1 MSQRLLSGLLAATA
15 LGLAGILCV
24 APAAAID
31 PDAVK
36 TPLYVIVDPATGA
49 TSFLCTEGTADIQV
63 MVAGRLQTVTIKA
76 GQVTTVV
83 PGKAPSAPAPPTPVQ
98 KAAITSR
105 NAATTGAGTYV
116 LNAPLTQISVPTA
129 ASVRVRVEHALAA
142 APPPGTPPPTAP
154 ALAGPPIIHVE
165 HHPLTPAD
173 SSSGK
178 P

>member
-24 APAAAID
+24 APTAAVD

-63 MVAGRLQTVTIKA
+63 MLAGRLQTVTISA

-83 PGKAPSAPAPPTPVQ
+83 PGQAPSAPGPPTLAQ
-98 KAAITSR
+98 QAAITSR
-105 NAATTGAGTYV
+105 NIATTGAGTYV

-142 APPPGTPPPTAP
+142 APPPGTPSTAP
-154 ALAGPPIIHVE
+154 MLVGPPIIHVQ
-165 HHPLTPAD
+165 HHPLTPTD
-173 SSSGK
+173 PSSGK

>member
-1 MSQRLLSGLLAATA
+1 
-15 LGLAGILCV
+15 LCV

-63 MVAGRLQTVTIKA
+63 MVAGRLQTVTISA

-83 PGKAPSAPAPPTPVQ
+83 PGQAPSAPGPPTPAQ
-98 KAAITSR
+98 QAAITSP
-105 NAATTGAGTYV
+105 NVATTGAGTYV
-116 LNAPLTQISVPTA
+116 LNAPLTQITVPTA

>member
-24 APAAAID
+24 APAVAVD

-83 PGKAPSAPAPPTPVQ
+83 PGRAPSAPGPPTPAQ
-98 KAAITSR
+98 QAAITSR
-105 NAATTGAGTYV
+105 NIATTGAGTYV

-142 APPPGTPPPTAP
+142 APPPGTPSTAP
-154 ALAGPPIIHVE
+154 MLVGPPIIHVQ
-165 HHPLTPAD
+165 HHPLTPTD
-173 SSSGK
+173 PSSGK

>member
-1 MSQRLLSGLLAATA
+1 MSQRLLNGLLTIAA

-24 APAAAID
+24 APAVAVD

-63 MVAGRLQTVTIKA
+63 MVAGRLKTVTIKA

-83 PGKAPSAPAPPTPVQ
+83 PGQAPSAPAPPTPVQ

-105 NAATTGAGTYV
+105 NVATTGAGTYV

-142 APPPGTPPPTAP
+142 APPLGTPSSTAP
-154 ALAGPPIIHVE
+154 ALAGPPVIHVQ
-165 HHPLTPAD
+165 HNP
-173 SSSGK
+173 
-178 P
+178 